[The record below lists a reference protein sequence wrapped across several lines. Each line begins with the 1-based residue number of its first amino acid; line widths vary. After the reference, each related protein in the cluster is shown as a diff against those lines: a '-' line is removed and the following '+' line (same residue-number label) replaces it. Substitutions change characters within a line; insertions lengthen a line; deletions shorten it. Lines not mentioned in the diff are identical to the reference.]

1 MNKQDLK
8 DMIVKSIKERNGK
21 ADLLRLILGEYEKYE
36 YQGKAA
42 TVEQIAR
49 KLIVSNNECLAARAD
64 QKLEDENVF
73 LKSLLPNYMSVVEL
87 KEKLSP
93 LNLEKSGA
101 SVGKAISY
109 LKANGLSFLP
119 EDVKKAVQDE

>member
-8 DMIVKSIKERNGK
+8 HLIVEHIKKRTGK
-21 ADLLRLILGEYEKYE
+21 ADLLRLIMGEYEKYE
-36 YQGKAA
+36 YQNKPV

-49 KLIVSNNECLAARAD
+49 KLITSNNECLAARAD
-64 QKLEDENVF
+64 AKLEDENLF
-73 LKSLLPNYMSVVEL
+73 LKSLLPNYMSVIEL
-87 KEKLSP
+87 KEKLLP
-93 LNLEKSGA
+93 LGLEKSGA

-109 LKANGLSFLP
+109 LKANGLAFLP

>member
-1 MNKQDLK
+1 M
-8 DMIVKSIKERNGK
+8 
-21 ADLLRLILGEYEKYE
+21 
-36 YQGKAA
+36 
-42 TVEQIAR
+42 
-49 KLIVSNNECLAARAD
+49 AARAD

-119 EDVKKAVQDE
+119 EDVKKAIQDE

>member
-8 DMIVKSIKERNGK
+8 NLIVKSIKERNGK
-21 ADLLRLILGEYEKYE
+21 ADLLRLIMGEYEKYE
-36 YQGKAA
+36 YQNKPV

-49 KLIVSNNECLAARAD
+49 KLITSNNECLAARAD
-64 QKLEDENVF
+64 QKLEEENLF

-109 LKANGLSFLP
+109 LKANGHSFLP
-119 EDVKKAVQDE
+119 EDVKRAVQDE